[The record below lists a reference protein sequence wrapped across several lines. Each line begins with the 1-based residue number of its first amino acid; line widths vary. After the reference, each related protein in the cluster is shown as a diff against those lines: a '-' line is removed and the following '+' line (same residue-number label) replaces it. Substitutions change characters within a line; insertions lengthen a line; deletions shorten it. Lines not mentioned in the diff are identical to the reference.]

1 MDLCDMC
8 SERKPLK
15 WVVVDDNYECEMC
28 AKCIKSLRKEC
39 DVEVMMEV

>member
-15 WVVVDDNYECEMC
+15 WVLVDDNYETELC
-28 AKCIKSLRKEC
+28 AKCIVSLRHEC
-39 DVEVMMEV
+39 DVEEMMEV